1 MIEIFEPR
9 YHDMTILVH
18 VKRIKPNKNAPI
30 MITKGAYAGKYVAP
44 WDVIKECKTEHKPYG
59 DMLIIPLDKLVKVGE
74 DD

>member
-9 YHDMTILVH
+9 YHDETILVH
-18 VKRIKPNKNAPI
+18 AKKIKPNKDAPI

-44 WDVIKECKTEHKPYG
+44 WDVIKECPTEHKSYG